1 MAVHTRPRQDKAA
14 LGAYTEQSRLFGLKL
29 QARFKLSVH
38 RRALSALAGP
48 YRASFRGRGVDF
60 EEVRAYQAGD
70 EIRSIDWRVTARTG
84 EAHTKLFREERE
96 RPVIL
101 IIDQRAPM
109 FFGSHNGFKSVLA
122 AHTAALIA
130 WSALQQNDRVGGL
143 VIGQDELFE
152 VRPKRSRSSVLKLL
166 HGIDEFNHRLNANLG
181 QASLSLATALEDAR
195 RIVRPGSAVFVISDF
210 SDFDEAASK
219 HMFHLARHNEVTSFY
234 TYDIL
239 ECELPPAGRYNVTD
253 GKRRAL
259 INTGT
264 RAAREIYSEHFEKRR
279 QHLHQQMASSGIP
292 LVEMETSCEPLSELV
307 KYYARR

>member
-1 MAVHTRPRQDKAA
+1 MVAFSRPTQPAKA

-29 QARFKLSVH
+29 QARFKLSVR

-96 RPVIL
+96 RPVVL

-122 AHTAALIA
+122 AHTAALVA
-130 WSALQQNDRVGGL
+130 WSALHQNDRVGGL

-166 HGIDEFNHRLNANLG
+166 HGIDEFNHRLNANLT
-181 QASLSLATALEDAR
+181 APTLSLASALEDAR
-195 RIVRPGSAVFVISDF
+195 RIVRPGSAVFIISDF
-210 SDFDEAASK
+210 SDFNDSAGK
-219 HMFHLARHNEVTSFY
+219 HLFHLARHNEVTGFY
-234 TYDIL
+234 TYDVL
-239 ECELPPAGRYNVTD
+239 ERELPPAGRYNVTD
-253 GKRRAL
+253 GERRAL
-259 INTGT
+259 ISTGT
-264 RAAREIYSEHFEKRR
+264 RAAREVYTEHFENRR
-279 QHLHQQMASSGIP
+279 NHLHQQLASSGIP
-292 LVEMETSCEPLSELV
+292 LVEMETSCDPLTELV
-307 KYYARR
+307 KYYAR